1 MQPISLLCSQYQHF
15 PGHVPSFLSLFFSG
29 QRIGQREGNWFDP
42 LVKRSGDCRK
52 WDNGI
57 NELLCSR
64 TEGTLIKLRW
74 DARHDKPAGVLDH
87 VPEASLKLPFPSF
100 LFFLFFHP
108 PPRLPTPPRLGYL
121 ASGAQARNFL
131 SYENESWQRVGQRS
145 TDDAS
150 SDLWPSLSRLFPI
163 VLNDITL

>member
-87 VPEASLKLPFPSF
+87 VPEASLNLPFPFF
-100 LFFLFFHP
+100 LFFLFFIRHHACQL
-108 PPRLPTPPRLGYL
+108 RL
-121 ASGAQARNFL
+121 ASGISPRVPRLETFL
-131 SYENESWQRVGQRS
+131 VMKTNLGKESGNDPPTTRRRIF
-145 TDDAS
+145 
-150 SDLWPSLSRLFPI
+150 DLACPDCSRLS
-163 VLNDITL
+163 